1 MAGKKSFSGPKKV
14 SVNKS
19 GKLHKGSGG
28 FKGRVTQPNVAPK
41 KSKTNP

>member
-1 MAGKKSFSGPKKV
+1 MAKKSFSGPKSLGVK
-14 SVNKS
+14 KD

-28 FKGRVTQPNVAPK
+28 FSGRVTQPHTKPK